1 VNGRAAA
8 LVVGL
13 TLAVGPAA
21 AQGVRASGLGAP
33 PGALSCTGCH
43 VGAGGGAG
51 SGEMLP
57 KLAGRPA
64 DELLAAFTAF
74 RSGERPATIM
84 NRISRGF
91 TDEEAQAI
99 SVWLSQQN

>member
-1 VNGRAAA
+1 MNAQAAA

-13 TLAVGPAA
+13 TLATGSAA
-21 AQGVRASGLGAP
+21 AQGAGASGLVAP

-43 VGAGGGAG
+43 GGAG
-51 SGEMLP
+51 SDAMLP

-91 TDEEAQAI
+91 TDDEAQAI
-99 SVWLSQQN
+99 SVWLSRQN